1 MTEGIDHLVCFADRH
16 PWHVAA
22 QRVALRRG
30 ITPLSDEFV
39 YLRPDRITLE
49 LGGQSNCSHF
59 PNRLEVIRAHA
70 ATLPAPEMTPRFSY
84 PHVQAALADV
94 ADHLGNALFRPF
106 LPQFVSDRFRH
117 PVVEYLALAAKSR
130 VGRGSISSTV
140 AILWRLWPV
149 PWGPSL

>member
-1 MTEGIDHLVCFADRH
+1 MK
-16 PWHVAA
+16 
-22 QRVALRRG
+22 
-30 ITPLSDEFV
+30 
-39 YLRPDRITLE
+39 
-49 LGGQSNCSHF
+49 
-59 PNRLEVIRAHA
+59 
-70 ATLPAPEMTPRFSY
+70 PRFSY
-84 PHVQAALADV
+84 PHVQEALAEM